1 MPQMAPLVLS
11 RSKGGAIRGAIN
23 QKWCD
28 TQHCAL
34 SLTLLPAGCTLTSM
48 TNLAAI
54 LETRLPIEQ
63 LRLLRDTG
71 AASADMGAGLYLVG
85 GTVRDML
92 AGRPTVDLDLAAAG
106 GPDNL
111 PDLLAGRLAGEVVAR
126 SQFGTAKL
134 RAGGIELDLA
144 AARTETY
151 AYPGALPTVAPG
163 GIDRDLAR
171 RDFSINAMAISL
183 GAETWGELLDPFEGR
198 RDLDLGVVRV
208 LHEGSFT
215 DDATRILRAV
225 RYVGRMGFRLE
236 AETERLLKR
245 DLARLDGIG
254 GDRVRRELARVFAEE
269 RAVAILGSA
278 QALGVL
284 PAVHPSFEFDAG
296 AVRTRLAALNERLPL
311 TGPWLLAVLVFKSG
325 KPGRDDIAKRL
336 NLDSNWAGVV
346 RDVGSLRE
354 ALPRLGRATVRRSE
368 VRALLHHLEP
378 ASIVGCAVA
387 VEDALARERLELYLT
402 ELRQTRPLLDG
413 DDVMA
418 LGVTEGPR
426 VGQILSALLD
436 ARLDGLVSTREDEE
450 SLVRARVEGPA

>member
-1 MPQMAPLVLS
+1 
-11 RSKGGAIRGAIN
+11 
-23 QKWCD
+23 
-28 TQHCAL
+28 
-34 SLTLLPAGCTLTSM
+34 M

-54 LETRLPIEQ
+54 LETKLPTEQ
-63 LRLLRDTG
+63 HRLLRDAG
-71 AASADMGAGLYLVG
+71 AAAAAMSAGLFLVG

-106 GPDNL
+106 GPDDL
-111 PDLLAGRLAGEVVAR
+111 PYLLAGRLGGEVVAR

-134 RAGGIELDLA
+134 RAGGIDLDLA

-171 RDFSINAMAISL
+171 RDFSINAMAVSL
-183 GAETWGELLDPFEGR
+183 GAETWGELMDPFEGR
-198 RDLDLGVVRV
+198 RDMDRGVVRV

-225 RYVGRMGFRLE
+225 RYAGRMGFRLE
-236 AETERLLKR
+236 VGTERLLKR

-269 RAVAILGSA
+269 RAVTILGSA
-278 QALGVL
+278 RALGVL
-284 PAVHPSFEFDAG
+284 AAVHPSLEFNAA

-325 KPGRDDIAKRL
+325 ESGRDGVAKRL
-336 NLDSNWAGVV
+336 NLDSSWSGVV
-346 RDVGSLRE
+346 RDVGSVRE

-368 VRALLHHLEP
+368 VRALLHHLDP

-387 VEDALARERLELYLT
+387 VEDAQAGEQLELYLT
-402 ELRQTRPLLDG
+402 ELRQARPLLDG

-418 LGVTEGPR
+418 LGVVEGPR
-426 VGQILSALLD
+426 VGEILSALLD

-450 SLVRARVEGPA
+450 SLVRTRVEGNS